1 MKTRYLI
8 IAAVVSILL
17 IGQISIMAAMSL
29 GWLQ

>member
-8 IAAVVSILL
+8 IVAVVSILL
-17 IGQISIMAAMSL
+17 IGQISIMTATSL